1 MPSDAVIEVRGLVKR
16 FGDLEVLKGID
27 LRVEEGK
34 TVVLLGVS
42 GSGKSTLL
50 RCINFM
56 ETPTEGRIFESG
68 KLIGTEKNGR
78 IAYRERELCSL
89 RTRIGMVFQHF
100 NLFPHMTAVQNVME
114 GQTTVL
120 RRSRVDAE
128 KNALEQ
134 LRRVGLEDKAY
145 EYPSRLSGGQKQ
157 RVAIARALSMDPKV
171 MLFDEVT
178 SALDPELVGEVLKTM
193 RQLADEGMT
202 MIVVTHELGFAYHVA
217 DKVLFLDGGEII
229 EQGPPTEILVNPK
242 TRRAREFL
250 DGHSLFKLPD

>member
-1 MPSDAVIEVRGLVKR
+1 MSAEAVVEVRGLVKR

-27 LRVEEGK
+27 LKVREGE

-56 ETPTEGRIFESG
+56 ETPTEGRVFESG
-68 KLIGTEKNGR
+68 KLVGTEKNGR
-78 IAYRERELCSL
+78 MVYRERELCAL

-100 NLFPHMTAVQNVME
+100 NLFPHMTALQNVME

-120 RRSRVDAE
+120 RESREAAE
-128 KNALEQ
+128 KNAIEQ
-134 LRRVGLEDKAY
+134 LRRVGLEDKAF
-145 EYPSRLSGGQKQ
+145 EYPARLSGGQKQ
-157 RVAIARALSMDPKV
+157 RVAIARALSMNPRV

-178 SALDPELVGEVLKTM
+178 SALDPELVGEVLKAI

-202 MIVVTHELGFAYHVA
+202 MIIVTHELGFAYHVA
-217 DKVLFLDGGEII
+217 DRVLFLDGGEII
-229 EQGPPTEILVNPK
+229 EQGPPAEILVKPE
-242 TRRAREFL
+242 TRRAKEFL
-250 DGHSLFKLPD
+250 EGHSLFKLPD